1 MMRRRT
7 LLAAAAVLAGTTAL
21 PALAQEK
28 VVRIGVLAPVSGAA
42 AADGQE
48 MVNGTQLAVDELNAA
63 GGVAGYRFEVVVGDV
78 GDASADSVATAA
90 RRLLSDRDMGAIM
103 TGYASGS
110 NFEIEMMAEQEM
122 VYLLSGNSAQTE
134 GIVSEDPDFFKT
146 VWSFTP
152 SYDGYETGVLPVI
165 EKLEAEG
172 ALKLP
177 NRKIAIISS
186 DNPYSKTIAEG
197 LAESFGAGGWE
208 ITQNQLLPFGEIND
222 WRGFLAQVRQD
233 PPALLVNT
241 DYLPGNAATF
251 MAQFMENPTNSLV
264 FIQYAPS
271 VPEFVELTKQNSTGV
286 VYNLLAGTLNTPTN
300 PRAQEVLDKY
310 VAAFGSVPGSYGVS
324 LYEQVMAYADALA
337 AVGDA
342 SDRVA
347 IGAWIGGMDKQ
358 TAMGRIRFDPA
369 THLALQGDDGVP
381 LQFYQLWDGER
392 ILFSPD
398 QYATGSF
405 RMPPWMQQ

>member
-1 MMRRRT
+1 MMKRRT
-7 LLAAAAVLAGTTAL
+7 LLAAAAAIAGTTAMPL
-21 PALAQEK
+21 LAQEN
-28 VVRIGVLAPVSGAA
+28 VVKIGVLAPVSGAA

-48 MVNGTQLAVDELNAA
+48 MVNGTQMAVDELNAA
-63 GGVAGYRFEVVVGDV
+63 GGVAGYTFEVVVGDV
-78 GDASADSVATAA
+78 GDASADAVATAA

-122 VYLLSGNSAQTE
+122 VYLISANSAQTE
-134 GIVSEDPDFFKT
+134 AIVTEDPDYFKT

-165 EKLEAEG
+165 EGLEAKG
-172 ALKLP
+172 LLTLP

-197 LAESFGAGGWE
+197 MAESFAAGGWE
-208 ITQNQLLPFGEIND
+208 ITENELLPFGEIND

-251 MAQFMENPTNSLV
+251 MSQFMENPTNSLV

-271 VPEFVELTKQNSTGV
+271 VPEFLELTADDSSGV
-286 VYNLLAGTLNTPTN
+286 VYNLLGGTLNTPTN
-300 PRAQEVLDKY
+300 PRAAEVIGKY
-310 VAAFGSVPGSYGVS
+310 VDAYGNEPGTYGVS
-324 LYEQVMAYADALA
+324 LYEQVMLYADALE
-337 AVGDA
+337 AVGDPA
-342 SDRVA
+342 DRVA
-347 IGAWIGGMDKQ
+347 IGEWIGASEKQ
-358 TAMGRIRFDPA
+358 TAMGVISFDPA
-369 THLALQGDDGVP
+369 THLAVQGDNGIP
-381 LQFYQLWDGER
+381 LQFYQIVDGKR

-398 QYATGSF
+398 QYATGEFS
-405 RMPPWMQQ
+405 MPPWMQ